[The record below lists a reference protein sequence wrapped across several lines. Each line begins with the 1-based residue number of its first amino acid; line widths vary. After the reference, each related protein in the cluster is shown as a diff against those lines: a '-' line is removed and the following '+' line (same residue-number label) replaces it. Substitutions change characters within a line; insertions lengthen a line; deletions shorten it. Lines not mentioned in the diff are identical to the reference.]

1 MLNYDHEQMGKF
13 YTMGNCLQTVQLT
26 FACGLL
32 RAVMEVKIGGNC
44 TGWDVIDSAVGIVY
58 DRLEVHNDC
67 PFIMMGDTRVEDGD
81 ERGEEWLK
89 SLLIGAEII
98 AIESVSGGG
107 NVNQGS

>member
-13 YTMGNCLQTVQLT
+13 YTMGNCLQTVILT
-26 FACGLL
+26 FASGLL
-32 RAVMEVKIGGNC
+32 RAEMQVKIGGNC
-44 TGWDVIDSAVGIVY
+44 TGWDIIDSAVGIAY

-67 PFIMMGDTRVEDGD
+67 PFIMMGDTRVEDRD